1 MGELPPSL
9 TDPGA
14 SLAALVADADQD
26 LLALSDEQYHALWA
40 DRWIEADPGL
50 IPLMDVV
57 LRTLEAAGHAE
68 RRAGA
73 SVPIGAAAF
82 LHDAH
87 QTQPG
92 VVVHTAAGPRACLVP
107 LEDGALLSVLRAPTG
122 IGTVVLGRATRAVRR
137 LVTEV
142 TDAGEPAGEPEPPP
156 ADVADLVAR
165 SRRWSAWEPRPAGT
179 LPAWLV
185 DDLDPRRTSLLLG
198 RLEDGSLWAAEA
210 GEGGTEVRRV
220 DRREAL
226 ALARRQVPEAGGPAP
241 LVP

>member
-1 MGELPPSL
+1 MDEPASQVVPGTSL
-9 TDPGA
+9 
-14 SLAALVADADQD
+14 SALVADADQD
-26 LLALSDEQYHALWA
+26 LLTLSDEQYHALWA
-40 DRWIEADPGL
+40 ERWVEADPGL
-50 IPLMDVV
+50 GPLMDVV

-68 RRAGA
+68 RRAGQF
-73 SVPIGAAAF
+73 VPSGAAAF

-107 LEDGALLSVLRAPTG
+107 LEDGALVSVLRTPTG
-122 IGTVVLGRATRAVRR
+122 IATATLGRATRAVRR

-142 TDAGEPAGEPEPPP
+142 TDAGERAGEPEAAPS
-156 ADVADLVAR
+156 DVAELVAR

-179 LPAWLV
+179 LPTWLV

-210 GEGGTEVRRV
+210 GQGGTEVRRV

-226 ALARRQVPEAGGPAP
+226 ALARRQVPQAGGPVP